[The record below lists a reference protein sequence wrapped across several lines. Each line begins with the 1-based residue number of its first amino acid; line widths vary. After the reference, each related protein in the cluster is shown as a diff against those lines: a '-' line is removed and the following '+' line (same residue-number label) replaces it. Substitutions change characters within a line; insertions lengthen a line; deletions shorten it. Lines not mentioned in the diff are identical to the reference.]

1 MSMNWVNKVLSKLE
15 FYTFVNR
22 NLPSI
27 NNNCALLSAIVGLQR
42 HKSYFYGRNTVEK
55 RKQID
60 SNNLK

>member
-15 FYTFVNR
+15 YYTFVNR

-27 NNNCALLSAIVGLQR
+27 NNNCALLSAIIGLQR

-55 RKQID
+55 RGV
-60 SNNLK
+60 